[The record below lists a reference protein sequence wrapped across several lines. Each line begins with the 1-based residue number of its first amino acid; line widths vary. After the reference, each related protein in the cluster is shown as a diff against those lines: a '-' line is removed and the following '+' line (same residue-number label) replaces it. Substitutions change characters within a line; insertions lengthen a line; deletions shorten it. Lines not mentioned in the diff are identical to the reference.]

1 MLQSSRSRLLMRII
15 CHPTPEPRSISSRAR
30 SARAAS
36 KSPKTV
42 GFSLV
47 TACTGACAFTASAI
61 RASTA
66 SALSPAS
73 FRPGLFLPDPT
84 HR

>member
-1 MLQSSRSRLLMRII
+1 MRII
-15 CHPTPEPRSISSRAR
+15 CDPTPEPRSISCRVDPTR
-30 SARAAS
+30 SARR
-36 KSPKTV
+36 SPSTV

-47 TACTGACAFTASAI
+47 TTCTGACAFAASAT

-66 SALSPAS
+66 AALPPAS
-73 FRPGLFLPDPT
+73 FSPGLFLPDPT

>member
-1 MLQSSRSRLLMRII
+1 M
-15 CHPTPEPRSISSRAR
+15 
-30 SARAAS
+30 
-36 KSPKTV
+36 

-47 TACTGACAFTASAI
+47 TACTGAYVLTASAI

-66 SALSPAS
+66 AALPPAS